1 MKNCKKNT
9 KMKKRVE
16 LNSEMEHQHSLRCK
30 AFEIILFQ
38 ILLVD
43 SILILIDSIISQFAE
58 KHTFSSENVI
68 SMKLLA
74 YSS

>member
-1 MKNCKKNT
+1 MT
-9 KMKKRVE
+9 
-16 LNSEMEHQHSLRCK
+16 
-30 AFEIILFQ
+30 ILFQ

-43 SILILIDSIISQFAE
+43 SIFILIDSIISQFAG